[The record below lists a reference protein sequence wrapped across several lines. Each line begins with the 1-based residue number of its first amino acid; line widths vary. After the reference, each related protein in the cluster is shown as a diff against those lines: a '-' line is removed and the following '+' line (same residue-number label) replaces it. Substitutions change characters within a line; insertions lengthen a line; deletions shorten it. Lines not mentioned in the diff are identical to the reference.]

1 MTRSARTA
9 ALALPFLFCLLPPSA
24 FSQQQDEA
32 FHESVDVQVVN
43 VEVYVTD
50 GDGKRVTGLTRDDF
64 EVYEDG
70 KKMEITH
77 FYASEGKKTGPTLVE
92 PEVERLQ
99 LAVYFDLQ
107 ALPSQT
113 RPPLMRVIEDFLV
126 ARARPGE
133 QALIASFIGA
143 DTLRVRQV
151 PMERP
156 ALATVLQEIAEIR
169 KPNLTGSPDARV
181 IAGSGGGA
189 GGRARIPPAI
199 DAGAMAPPGGGSGGG
214 SGGGRDLGAA
224 MAELE
229 AAEAEGN
236 AEAAGLMARA
246 MTQVDLEALVAF
258 LEGIGSLPGRKAVL
272 YVAGGATFSP
282 GQTAFTALH
291 MKYQHMVDE
300 LKLRPLFARLEKVV
314 NSDRILFYSLGA
326 IAGNGAEFRRSYDGR
341 PEAALAWIDEELD
354 SYYSLGYT
362 PAAQRKPGKRHD
374 VEVRVKRRG
383 LNVRHVEEY
392 HDRTPRERAHNRT
405 MAALLF
411 GDGMTVNPLGAR
423 LAVGQAEAVVKDQA
437 TIPITVTFPL
447 SEIALLPR
455 NGAHEG
461 RLSLFVAA
469 RDDEG
474 WTSEVTELLMPIRL
488 KAPALPGQ
496 RASYTT
502 RMALR
507 SRPHTIV
514 LGIRDELGNTVSTV
528 SAPYVPEAPAAAG
541 KGR

>member
-1 MTRSARTA
+1 MTRRARAA
-9 ALALPFLFCLLPPSA
+9 ALALPFLLCLLPTAIPSQTA
-24 FSQQQDEA
+24 DET
-32 FHESVDVQVVN
+32 FQESVDVRVVN

-50 GDGKRVTGLTRDDF
+50 RDGKRVTGLTRDDF

-70 KKMEITH
+70 KRMEITH
-77 FYASEGKKTGPTLVE
+77 FYASEGKTAGPSLAE

-107 ALPSQT
+107 ALPSQG
-113 RPPLMRVIEDFLV
+113 RPQLMRVIEDFLV

-133 QALIASFIGA
+133 QVLIASYIGD

-151 PMERP
+151 PIERP
-156 ALATVLQEIAEIR
+156 ALAPVFQEIAAMR
-169 KPNLTGSPDARV
+169 KPNLMGSPDAV
-181 IAGSGGGA
+181 AIAGPGGA
-189 GGRARIPPAI
+189 VDGRARIPPAI
-199 DAGAMAPPGGGSGGG
+199 SAEAASPPGGPGGG
-214 SGGGRDLGAA
+214 DLAAA
-224 MAELE
+224 MGELE
-229 AAEAEGN
+229 AAEGDLASE
-236 AEAAGLMARA
+236 EATLLARIGIQPDLKALAG
-246 MTQVDLEALVAF
+246 F
-258 LEGIGSLPGRKAVL
+258 LEGLGSLPGRKAVL
-272 YVAGGATFSP
+272 YVAGRATFIP
-282 GQTAFTALH
+282 GQTAFSALWA
-291 MKYQHMVDE
+291 KYGDAVDD
-300 LKLRPLFARLEKVV
+300 LKLRPLFARVEKVV

-326 IAGNGAEFRRSYDGR
+326 IAGNGNEFRRSYDGR
-341 PEAALAWIDEELD
+341 PEEALAWIDEELD

-362 PAAQRKPGKRHD
+362 PAARRKPGKRYD
-374 VEVRVKRRG
+374 VEVRVKRPG

-405 MAALLF
+405 MATLLF
-411 GDGMTVNPLGAR
+411 GEGMAVNPLGVR
-423 LAVGQAEAVVKDQA
+423 LEVGRAEAVEKGQA
-437 TIPITVTFPL
+437 TIPIKVTFPL

-469 RDDEG
+469 RDGEG
-474 WTSEVTELLMPIRL
+474 WISEVTELLMPIRL

-514 LGIRDELGNTVSTV
+514 LGIKDELGNTVSTV
-528 SAPYVPEAPAAAG
+528 TARYIPEGPAAAVE
-541 KGR
+541 RR

>member
-24 FSQQQDEA
+24 FSQQQDET
-32 FHESVDVQVVN
+32 FEESVDVRVVN
-43 VEVYVTD
+43 IEVYVTD
-50 GDGKRVTGLTRDDF
+50 NEGKRVTGLTRDDF

-70 KKMEITH
+70 KKMEVTH
-77 FYASEGKKTGPTLVE
+77 FYASEGKKTGAALAE

-107 ALPSQT
+107 ALPSQ
-113 RPPLMRVIEDFLV
+113 RRQQLMRVIEDFLV

-143 DTLRVRQV
+143 DTLQVRPV

-156 ALATVLQEIAEIR
+156 ALASVLQKIVEIR
-169 KPNLTGSPDARV
+169 KPNLTGSPDARA
-181 IAGSGGGA
+181 IAGAGGGAGGGAGIAGASAGSGGG
-189 GGRARIPPAI
+189 
-199 DAGAMAPPGGGSGGG
+199 
-214 SGGGRDLGAA
+214 GGGRLGAA

-229 AAEAEGN
+229 AAESAWNRETD
-236 AEAAGLMARA
+236 ALMVRA

-282 GQTAFTALH
+282 GQTAFSAMW
-291 MKYQHMVDE
+291 MKYGGMVDE

-326 IAGNGAEFRRSYDGR
+326 IAGNGAEFGRSYDGR
-341 PEAALAWIDEELD
+341 PEDALAWIDEELD

-362 PAAQRKPGKRHD
+362 PAARRKPGKRYD
-374 VEVRVKRRG
+374 VEVRVKRPG
-383 LNVRHVEEY
+383 LNVHHVEEY

-411 GDGMTVNPLGAR
+411 GDGMAVNPLGAR
-423 LAVGQAEAVVKDQA
+423 LEVGRAEAVGKDQA
-437 TIPITVTFPL
+437 TVPIKVTFPL

-474 WTSEVTELLMPIRL
+474 MISEVTELLMPIRL

-507 SRPHTIV
+507 PRPHTIA

-528 SAPYVPEAPAAAG
+528 TAPYVPEAAVAAAE
-541 KGR
+541 RR